1 MVRRMLL
8 ALLLCAALLLTACGL
23 PGALDAFSGADSA
36 SAAPDLRLLEW
47 PAMSDAVPGETE
59 APASGA
65 PLLVDLWLDASQV
78 MGGINIHEESVYPH
92 FSRKYREG
100 GFHYRYG
107 SQVGM
112 YEGVLRCLLAA
123 AEGSRVRVLRA
134 GNERLPD
141 ETLDALAGSG
151 AEARAS
157 VTRDLLTCA
166 VNPLPSFFAGLSA
179 EDMEGS
185 FYDLGTP
192 MLNRLRSLD
201 ASSLENPSLA
211 PAMADALDD
220 QIAAI
225 QSGRRTAMWRTA
237 TRTRR
242 SCTPWKTSTSR
253 ACPSSPATRPPCAA
267 CPPWRRTARPL
278 MP

>member
-1 MVRRMLL
+1 MLSPAFYFPNQTTGEKSAMKKMMGLLFLL

-47 PAMSDAVPGETE
+47 PAMSDAVPDETE

-112 YEGVLRCLLAA
+112 Y
-123 AEGSRVRVLRA
+123 
-134 GNERLPD
+134 
-141 ETLDALAGSG
+141 
-151 AEARAS
+151 
-157 VTRDLLTCA
+157 
-166 VNPLPSFFAGLSA
+166 LS
-179 EDMEGS
+179 
-185 FYDLGTP
+185 L
-192 MLNRLRSLD
+192 
-201 ASSLENPSLA
+201 
-211 PAMADALDD
+211 
-220 QIAAI
+220 IHI
-225 QSGRRTAMWRTA
+225 
-237 TRTRR
+237 
-242 SCTPWKTSTSR
+242 
-253 ACPSSPATRPPCAA
+253 
-267 CPPWRRTARPL
+267 
-278 MP
+278 

>member
-23 PGALDAFSGADSA
+23 PGAPDAFSGADSA

-47 PAMSDAVPGETE
+47 PAMSDAVPDETE

-134 GNERLPD
+134 IMMP
-141 ETLDALAGSG
+141 SG
-151 AEARAS
+151 RPSAS
-157 VTRDLLTCA
+157 
-166 VNPLPSFFAGLSA
+166 
-179 EDMEGS
+179 
-185 FYDLGTP
+185 
-192 MLNRLRSLD
+192 
-201 ASSLENPSLA
+201 
-211 PAMADALDD
+211 AMASE
-220 QIAAI
+220 ISPI
-225 QSGRRTAMWRTA
+225 CREMGIFSA
-237 TRTRR
+237 TISVMATPLRKTFDSPR
-242 SCTPWKTSTSR
+242 SP
-253 ACPSSPATRPPCAA
+253 
-267 CPPWRRTARPL
+267 
-278 MP
+278 

>member
-47 PAMSDAVPGETE
+47 PAMSDAVPDETE

-141 ETLDALAGSG
+141 EALQALAGSG

-166 VNPLPSFFAGLSA
+166 MNPLPSFFAGLSA
-179 EDMEGS
+179 
-185 FYDLGTP
+185 
-192 MLNRLRSLD
+192 
-201 ASSLENPSLA
+201 
-211 PAMADALDD
+211 
-220 QIAAI
+220 
-225 QSGRRTAMWRTA
+225 
-237 TRTRR
+237 
-242 SCTPWKTSTSR
+242 
-253 ACPSSPATRPPCAA
+253 
-267 CPPWRRTARPL
+267 
-278 MP
+278 